1 MSLMKKILLNN
12 GGQMSIYYGLLMF
25 LVGQTLSWFQS
36 NSTIIGSDEG
46 NKALLFACMTA
57 PLTTLSFAMGTKFVY
72 ANMESLWSVRFIT
85 FGIGY
90 LVFIPLTWYFLGE
103 EMFTVKNGVSFLLCV
118 ALLLVQAFMK

>member
-1 MSLMKKILLNN
+1 MNL
-12 GGQMSIYYGLLMF
+12 YYGLLMF